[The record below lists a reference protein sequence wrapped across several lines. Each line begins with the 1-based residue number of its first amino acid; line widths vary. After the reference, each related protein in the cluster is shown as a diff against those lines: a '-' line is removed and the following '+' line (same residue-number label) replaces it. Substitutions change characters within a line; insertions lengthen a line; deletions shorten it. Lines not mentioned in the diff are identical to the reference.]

1 MRGARAED
9 VCGATRKGTDE
20 MDHHR
25 RLDAELD
32 VLRDRVLVLGGE
44 AETALRR
51 AMYSLAERDS
61 QTAREVLANDDTVD
75 NLEVEIDRLCID
87 VLALRQPAAR
97 DLRFVIS
104 VAKITPILERLA
116 DHACNIARAALDLND
131 QPELKYNPNLPRM
144 AEVASGMLRA
154 ALDAFTKGDAA
165 AARQVIEQDDEI
177 DRMYERLFNDLID
190 LMAEEPQAAR
200 RAARHLFVAK
210 HLERVADYVTDICE
224 LTVYMAEAAVIKH
237 GYEKAKGPARPT
249 PPAS

>member
-1 MRGARAED
+1 
-9 VCGATRKGTDE
+9 

-25 RLDAELD
+25 RLDSELD

-44 AETALRR
+44 AETALGRS
-51 AMYSLAERDS
+51 MYALTERDS
-61 QTAREVLANDDTVD
+61 EAAREVLEGDDAID
-75 NLEVEIDRLCID
+75 RLEVEIDRLCID

-116 DHACNIARAALDLND
+116 DHACNIARVAIDLND
-131 QPELKYNPNLPRM
+131 EPQLKSYPNLSRM
-144 AEVASGMLRA
+144 AAVASSMLRA

-165 AARQVIEQDDEI
+165 SARRVIEQDDEI
-177 DRMYERLFNDLID
+177 DVMYERLFQDLIE
-190 LMAEEPQAAR
+190 LMVSEPATTP
-200 RAARHLFVAK
+200 RAARLLFVAK

-237 GYEKAKGPARPT
+237 SY
-249 PPAS
+249 